1 MHTITLELQE
11 GILDKFKNFLSTL
24 PNSSVK
30 VIDDIDD
37 NLLSQ
42 RKQEINQ
49 IIQKID
55 NNEEELLDFDA
66 SVDELINNKKS

>member
-1 MHTITLELQE
+1 MINSKTS
-11 GILDKFKNFLSTL
+11 LSTL

-66 SVDELINNKKS
+66 SVDELINNKKVNF